1 MLGSSLSFIDG
12 TAVNVAL
19 PVLQREL
26 HASAAS
32 AQWVVESYAL
42 FLSALILIGGSL
54 GDIFGRRL
62 VFGSGIALF
71 ALASI
76 VCALAPNVE
85 ILIAGR
91 SLQGIGGAL
100 ATPGSLALIA
110 ANYAGEAR
118 GRAIGTWSG
127 ASAITAVIGP
137 LLGGALVQLGSWRW
151 VFLINFPLAVAVLA
165 ILALRVDESRDESA
179 PRQVDAAG
187 ALLATLGLGA
197 FVYGLIRLQA
207 GVVDPASLAAV
218 LAGGIALAAFV
229 ATEAR
234 SSHPMVRLAY
244 FRTRRFAAAN
254 VYTLLLYAAL
264 GGSLFFVPF
273 DLINV
278 QHYPPSLAGAALLP
292 MIGIIFLFARFSGG
306 LVVRVGARAPLAIG
320 AVLAALGITIF
331 AFAGVG
337 HGYWTTFFPGAVAL
351 GFGGACF
358 VAPLTTTV
366 MDALG
371 PAHAGIASG
380 VNNAVS
386 RTAGLVAIAALGI
399 ALAGVFDGALG
410 REHAKAHVSPA
421 ARRALAGERAQIVA
435 GHAPEG
441 IASARDRALAS
452 GAIATAYAEGFR
464 MTMLV
469 SALLALLA
477 APVALD
483 RSFRRLSASR

>member
-1 MLGSSLSFIDG
+1 MSSIDG

-19 PVLQREL
+19 PIMQREL

-32 AQWVVESYAL
+32 VQWVVESYAL

-62 VFGSGIALF
+62 IFGGGIALF
-71 ALASI
+71 ALASLA
-76 VCALAPNVE
+76 CALAPNVE
-85 ILIAGR
+85 VLIAAR
-91 SLQGIGGAL
+91 CVQGIGGAL

-110 ANYAGEAR
+110 ANFSGEAR

-127 ASAITAVIGP
+127 ATAITAVIGP
-137 LLGGALVQLGSWRW
+137 VLGGGLVQLGSWRW
-151 VFLINFPLAVAVLA
+151 VFIINIPLAAAVLA
-165 ILALRVDESRDESA
+165 MLAFRVDESHDTSA
-179 PRQVDAAG
+179 PREIDTLG

-197 FVYGLIRLQA
+197 LVYGLIRLQGGA
-207 GVVDPASLAAV
+207 LDRLGIAAV
-218 LAGGIALAAFV
+218 LAGAVALGLFLAV
-229 ATEAR
+229 EAR

-254 VYTLLLYAAL
+254 LYTLLLYAAL
-264 GGSLFFVPF
+264 GGSLYFLPF

-292 MIGIIFLFARFSGG
+292 MIGIMFVFARFSGG
-306 LVVRVGARAPLAIG
+306 LVVRVGARAPLALG
-320 AVLAALGITIF
+320 AVLAALGFTIF
-331 AFAGVG
+331 SFAGVG
-337 HGYWTTFFPGAVAL
+337 HAYWMTFFPGAVIL

-366 MDALG
+366 MDALE

-386 RTAGLVAIAALGI
+386 RTAGLIAIAALGI
-399 ALAGVFDGALG
+399 ALAAVFNSTLAQELA
-410 REHAKAHVSPA
+410 RARVSPA
-421 ARRALAGERAQIVA
+421 GRETIAGARAQIVA
-435 GHAPEG
+435 GHVPSG
-441 IASARDRALAS
+441 IANARDRAVVGA
-452 GAIATAYAEGFR
+452 AIATAYADGFR
-464 MTMLV
+464 VTMLV

-477 APVALD
+477 APIALD
-483 RSFRRLSASR
+483 RSFRRLPASR